1 MITDAIGSSLASLS
15 KFKPSSPDEV
25 RKQTVNLVCRS
36 EKSQREEAE
45 LKQFLLA
52 KMYRHYR
59 LVRMAQKAERIIT
72 ALFETY
78 VGNPGQLPPGF
89 KSRTE
94 KEDVEIVVADY
105 VAGMTDRFAGQEY
118 KKLTDPFESI

>member
-1 MITDAIGSSLASLS
+1 M
-15 KFKPSSPDEV
+15 P
-25 RKQTVNLVCRS
+25 VNLVCRS
-36 EKSQREEAE
+36 EKSHQEERE

-52 KMYRHYR
+52 RMYRHYR

-78 VGNPGQLPPGF
+78 IGNPAQLPPGF
-89 KSRTE
+89 KTRTE

-105 VAGMTDRFAGQEY
+105 IAGMTDRFAGQEY